1 LIELNCWF
9 LNYHHSR
16 VRYCSGYRPRA

>member
-16 VRYCSGYRPRA
+16 VRDCSGYRPRA